1 MSVQPPSTVEQVLL
15 LIVLVLPGVTYQY
28 LRERRRGPVAGE
40 QVFADRVLR
49 AMTASVALDAVYAV
63 VLGPYA
69 VEAVRR
75 SGSGFQ
81 AVGDHPRAAG
91 LWALVLFLGVPGA
104 AAVLVSWWERRGAR
118 SVYRP
123 TPTAWDHVFRGLTR
137 PSFVRARL
145 KDGAWVGG
153 WFDARSYASG
163 YPHGGDLF
171 LQWSYQMNQDGSFG
185 PPVAGTGGVYLRVE
199 NIDVLELVDATPADN
214 GRTPHA

>member
-1 MSVQPPSTVEQVLL
+1 MTVQPPTTVEQLIL

-28 LRERRRGPVAGE
+28 LRESRRGPVAAE

-49 AMTASVALDAVYAV
+49 AMTVSVALDAVYAV
-63 VLGPYA
+63 ILGPHV

-91 LWALVLFLGVPGA
+91 LWALILFLGVPGA
-104 AAVLVSWWERRGAR
+104 AASAVSRWERRSAR
-118 SVYRP
+118 AMYRP
-123 TPTAWDHVFRGLTR
+123 TPTAWDHVFGDLTR
-137 PSFVRARL
+137 PRFVRARL

-171 LQWSYQMNQDGSFG
+171 LQWSYQMNPNGSFG
-185 PPVAGTGGVYLRVE
+185 PPVAGTAGLYIRVE
-199 NIDVLELVDATPADN
+199 NIDVLELVDGAPADS

>member
-1 MSVQPPSTVEQVLL
+1 MQPPTTVEQLLL
-15 LIVLVLPGVTYQY
+15 LILLVLPGVTYQY
-28 LRERRRGPVAGE
+28 LRERRRGPVAAE

-63 VLGPYA
+63 ILGPYV

-81 AVGDHPRAAG
+81 AVGDQPRAAG

-104 AAVLVSWWERRGAR
+104 AAVAVSWWERRNSRAAYWR
-118 SVYRP
+118 
-123 TPTAWDHVFRGLTR
+123 TPTAWDHVFSNLTR
-137 PSFVRARL
+137 PRFVRARL

-171 LQWSYQMNQDGSFG
+171 LQWSYQMNSDGSFG
-185 PPVAGTGGVYLRVE
+185 PPVAGTAGLYIRVE
-199 NIDVLELVDATPADN
+199 NIDILELVDAVQVEDT
-214 GRTPHA
+214 T